1 VKDPSSCAPRSSNSV
16 EASPATTPTSL
27 PTGGGCAARANVRW
41 SPRSVGHR
49 AHRLAFAMLRAQ
61 EPYDPTRWAAAVAD
75 GPVRRTPEAGPPER
89 RDPPPPSTMTGDD
102 STEQPLAAGEVD
114 GGGRDRRRY
123 SYAARHRDRA
133 ASKTPGPSQ
142 RASAHVVA

>member
-102 STEQPLAAGEVD
+102 STRTTP
-114 GGGRDRRRY
+114 RRRRGRWRGPGQT
-123 SYAARHRDRA
+123 SIQLCGP
-133 ASKTPGPSQ
+133 TPGP
-142 RASAHVVA
+142 RC